1 MSDENNEPIH
11 VHISKESPSVNSTKV
26 WITKMGGCIVANN
39 NSKIPENELRDL
51 LKIIANN
58 YFFIVSK
65 WKTYFRVDDVKFYC

>member
-1 MSDENNEPIH
+1 
-11 VHISKESPSVNSTKV
+11 
-26 WITKMGGCIVANN
+26 MGGCIVANN
-39 NSKIPENELRDL
+39 NSKIPEKELRDL